1 MSKFLKYFL
10 IVLALLGSIF
20 ILLSSF
26 NISSQSQIAD
36 AGNFKNRKFYVQKE
50 ILPDHSLYPLL
61 MAIDRFRLE
70 MADRERRI
78 YLSVAYAKRRLF
90 YATRLIEKGEMA
102 LALTT
107 LTKSQKYLNQAL
119 LEVQALQAS
128 NTYDASIE
136 QLVFFVLEAVDDQ
149 QAVIADYLDYF
160 YDVDQ
165 SVLTNLASETALL
178 KSQLSQ

>member
-1 MSKFLKYFL
+1 MSKFLKYCL
-10 IVLALLGSIF
+10 IVLAFLSSTF

-26 NISSQSQIAD
+26 NIASQSQIAD

-61 MAIDRFRLE
+61 MVIDRFRLE

-90 YATRLIEKGEMA
+90 YATRLVEKGEMA

-107 LTKSQKYLNQAL
+107 FTKSQRYLNQAL
-119 LEVQALQAS
+119 LEVQALQTANS
-128 NTYDASIE
+128 YDASAE
-136 QLVFFVLEAVDDQ
+136 QLVFFVLEAVDNQ
-149 QAVIADYLDYF
+149 QKVIADYLDDF
-160 YDVDQ
+160 SGVER
-165 SVLTNLASETALL
+165 SVLANLASETALL
-178 KSQLSQ
+178 RSQLSP

>member
-10 IVLALLGSIF
+10 IILASLSSIF

-26 NISSQSQIAD
+26 NIASQSQISD
-36 AGNFKNRKFYVQKE
+36 VDNLKNRKFYVQKE

-61 MAIDRFRLE
+61 MLIDRFRLK
-70 MADRERRI
+70 MADRERRV

-90 YATRLIEKGEMA
+90 YATRLVEKGEMA

-107 LTKSQKYLNQAL
+107 FTKSQKYLNEAL
-119 LEVQALQAS
+119 LEVKELKTS
-128 NTYDASIE
+128 NAYDSSIE
-136 QLVFFVLEAVDDQ
+136 QLVFFVLEAVEYQ
-149 QAVIADYLDYF
+149 QAVLFDYIDDFCEADQAVLKNLD
-160 YDVDQ
+160 D
-165 SVLTNLASETALL
+165 ETALL